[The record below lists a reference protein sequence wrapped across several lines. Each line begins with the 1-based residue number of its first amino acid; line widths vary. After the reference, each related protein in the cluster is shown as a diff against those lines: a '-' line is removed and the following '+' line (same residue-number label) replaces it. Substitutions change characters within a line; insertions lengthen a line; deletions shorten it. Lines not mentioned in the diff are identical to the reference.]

1 MLGFPANGA
10 AMQKRLDGL
19 QRNLAGLIDTASED
33 ERAELREIQHPD
45 GWRRGGTLTLPHGN
59 AAAALEL
66 IATAEDAEWGGTL
79 PQGSAENLRE
89 QLRARLIGIA

>member
-1 MLGFPANGA
+1 
-10 AMQKRLDGL
+10 MQKQLDAL
-19 QRNLAGLIDTASED
+19 QRKLAGLIDNASDD
-33 ERAELREIQHPD
+33 ERAELLEVQQPD
-45 GWRRGGTLTLPHGN
+45 GWSRGVAPAPAHGN

-89 QLRARLIGIA
+89 QLRARLVTSV

>member
-1 MLGFPANGA
+1 
-10 AMQKRLDGL
+10 MQKRLDAL
-19 QRNLAGLIDTASED
+19 QRNLAGLIDTASDD
-33 ERAELREIQHPD
+33 ERAELLEIQQPD

-79 PQGSAENLRE
+79 PQGSAQNLRD
-89 QLRARLIGIA
+89 QLRDRLVVIA

>member
-1 MLGFPANGA
+1 
-10 AMQKRLDGL
+10 
-19 QRNLAGLIDTASED
+19 LAPP
-33 ERAELREIQHPD
+33 R
-45 GWRRGGTLTLPHGN
+45 GN

-89 QLRARLIGIA
+89 QLRSRLVIIA

>member
-1 MLGFPANGA
+1 
-10 AMQKRLDGL
+10 MQKQLDAL
-19 QRNLAGLIDTASED
+19 QRRLAGLIDNASDD
-33 ERAELREIQHPD
+33 ERAELLEVQQPD
-45 GWRRGGTLTLPHGN
+45 GRSRGGAPTLPHGN

-89 QLRARLIGIA
+89 QLRSRLVTSA